1 MKNNKGMTVAI
12 IYGIV
17 LVLFNV
23 VFWCIPFPK
32 NATSIILYAFSLVSI
47 IGGCGITM
55 YAFSKGTELRSK
67 VYGFPVFRMGYIY
80 MIVQLL
86 FSVAVCVVNVFI
98 AVPAWIAVVV
108 SVLILGLSA
117 IGVIATDATRDII
130 TEQEKKWAAQTAKN
144 AEFRLNIDSIAERCP
159 EGELKKKL
167 SSLAEEFRFS
177 DPISSDALT
186 EIEKKLGEEV
196 AALKA
201 LVTANP
207 EEAIKKADEVHYLLA
222 DRNRLCKASKKQ

>member
-23 VFWCIPFPK
+23 LFWCIPFPK
-32 NATSIILYAFSLVSI
+32 NGTSIILYIFSLVSI

-86 FSVAVCVVNVFI
+86 FSVAVCVVNAFI

-117 IGVIATDATRDII
+117 IGIIATDATRNII
-130 TEQEKKWAAQTAKN
+130 TEQENKWAAQTAKN
-144 AEFRLNIDSIAERCP
+144 AELRLNIDSIAERCP
-159 EGELKKKL
+159 DGELKKKL

-177 DPISSDALT
+177 DPVSSDALT

>member
-32 NATSIILYAFSLVSI
+32 NGTSIILYIFSLVSI
-47 IGGCGITM
+47 IGGCSITM

-86 FSVAVCVVNVFI
+86 FSVAVCTVNAFI

-130 TEQEKKWAAQTAKN
+130 TEQENKWAAQTAKN

-177 DPISSDALT
+177 DPVSSDALT

-222 DRNRLCKASKKQ
+222 DRNRLCKAAKKQ